1 MYSNDIV
8 FSLNNEE
15 KLRFIEY
22 LSSKNRRKDTKNIQ
36 LFKLLS
42 SGEYDTT
49 IICQK
54 LYGRLNRSAYHAL
67 RKRLFESLIDF
78 TANISLDEESS
89 IEMQVIKYLLA
100 ARAFLLQKN
109 YKIAYKIL
117 DKAEALANEHLLYPI
132 LNEIYHTKIQ
142 YAYAIEGIDL
152 NTIIQKQEHNQKQHQ
167 LEDRLNIVYAKVK
180 NTLNAISYKGEVIDF
195 EQVLNEALE
204 AHNIEVNDSLT
215 YKSLYQ
221 ILAIVNIS
229 AFVSSNYLRIES
241 FVLNTYHA
249 IRNNKD
255 KDKQLYY
262 HIHIVYIIANTL
274 FRNKKFKASTE
285 YINTMKALL
294 VQKNKKY
301 YRQFILKH
309 HLVKALNLNY
319 SGYQDEAI
327 ALIESIINNK
337 HHDLESLLDLHL
349 SLIMFYFQK
358 EDLKQVKRIIS
369 KFYHTDKWYIE
380 KAGIDWVMK
389 KNLCEIILYSEL
401 KEEDLFYSRLASFKR
416 SYGDYLIK
424 INQKRV
430 LTFLNFVERFY
441 KNPREV
447 IDEKFI
453 QDVEQSFVW
462 TKVREEDIFVMSFY
476 AWLKAKME
484 QKPTYI
490 VTLGLIKSA

>member
-1 MYSNDIV
+1 MYDNDIV
-8 FSLNNEE
+8 SSLNNEE

-22 LSSKNRRKDTKNIQ
+22 LTSKNRRKNTKNIQ
-36 LFKLLS
+36 LFKLLAN
-42 SGEYDTT
+42 GEYDSVT
-49 IICQK
+49 ICHK
-54 LYGRLNRSAYHAL
+54 LYGELNRPAYHAL
-67 RKRLFESLIDF
+67 RKRLFESIIDF
-78 TANISLDEESS
+78 TANISLGEENS

-100 ARAFLLQKN
+100 ARAFLLQKS

-117 DKAEALANEHLLYPI
+117 DKAEALASEHLLYPI

-152 NTIIQKQEHNQKQHQ
+152 NTIVKKQVNNQKQHQ

-180 NTLNAISYKGEVIDF
+180 NTLNDISYKGQVIDF
-195 EQVLNEALE
+195 EKVLNEALE
-204 AHNIEVNDSLT
+204 AHDIEVNDSLT

-241 FVLNTYHA
+241 FVLNTYNT
-249 IRNNKD
+249 ISSNKD

-274 FRNKKFKASTE
+274 FRNKKFQKSLE
-285 YINTMKALL
+285 YINEMKALM

-319 SGYQDEAI
+319 SGHQEEAI
-327 ALIESIINNK
+327 VLIESIINNK

-358 EDLKQVKRIIS
+358 GDLRQVKHIIS

-416 SYGDYLIK
+416 NYGDYLTK
-424 INQKRV
+424 IDQKRV
-430 LTFLNFVERFY
+430 LIFLNFVERYY
-441 KNPREV
+441 KNPSKV
-447 IDEKFI
+447 AHEKFTK
-453 QDVEQSFVW
+453 DVEQSFIW
-462 TKVREEDIFVMSFY
+462 TRVKEEDIFVMSFY
-476 AWLKAKME
+476 AWLKAKMD
-484 QKPTYI
+484 QKPTYL
-490 VTLGLIKSA
+490 VTLDLIKKV